1 MDIHPIAYAKND
13 FVDKFG
19 IPRQSFQTSTIET
32 RIVFQPPYNTP
43 DAFREI
49 QHFSHLWIIW
59 GFSCNQI
66 DHQKFSPTVRPP
78 RLGGN
83 KRVGVFA
90 SRSPF
95 RPNALGLTS
104 VRLLRVEN
112 TPRNG
117 VELVVVGADLLD
129 NTPIYDIKPY
139 LSFTDA
145 HPQATNGFAQEVI
158 EYQLLVQWAEDELRD
173 RIPENVRLQI
183 EEILSQDPRPA
194 YHDEPERVYKLDF
207 ANYKIHFQVQNQI
220 LRVVNVQDL
229 NS

>member
-1 MDIHPIAYAKND
+1 
-13 FVDKFG
+13 
-19 IPRQSFQTSTIET
+19 
-32 RIVFQPPYNTP
+32 
-43 DAFREI
+43 
-49 QHFSHLWIIW
+49 
-59 GFSCNQI
+59 
-66 DHQKFSPTVRPP
+66 
-78 RLGGN
+78 
-83 KRVGVFA
+83 
-90 SRSPF
+90 
-95 RPNALGLTS
+95 LGLTS

-112 TPRNG
+112 TTRNG
-117 VELVVVGADLLD
+117 VELVVLGADLLD

-220 LRVVNVQDL
+220 LVVVNVQEL